1 MSEELRCPWSINDPY
16 ELEYHDKEWC
26 VPSKD
31 DTYLFEMLN
40 LEGAQAGLSWK
51 LILHKR
57 KAYQEAFFGFDIA
70 KCANLTDEQLAEIIA
85 KAAIVKNRLKVK
97 AVRTNAIATQ
107 KVQAEFGTFADYIW
121 SFTNNKRIINKWD
134 SVNSVPASNEL
145 SEKISKDLKKRDF
158 KFVGPVI
165 IYSYLQAIGMVDDH
179 LITCP
184 FHTIH
189 REERR

>member
-57 KAYQEAFFGFDIA
+57 KAYQEAFFCFDIA

-145 SEKISKDLKKRDF
+145 SEKISKDLKKRGF

>member
-1 MSEELRCPWSINDPY
+1 MSEELRCPWSINDPF

-26 VPSKD
+26 VPSTD

-57 KAYQEAFFGFDIA
+57 KAYQEAFLGFDIDQCA
-70 KCANLTDEQLAEIIA
+70 KLTDEQLTRIVTD
-85 KAAIVKNRLKVK
+85 AAIVKNRLKVK
-97 AVRTNAIATQ
+97 AVRTNALATQ
-107 KVQAEFGTFADYIW
+107 KVQAEFGSFANYIW
-121 SFTNNKRIINKWD
+121 GFTDSERIMNKWQ
-134 SVNSVPASNEL
+134 NLESVPASNAL
-145 SEKISKDLKKRDF
+145 SETISKDLKKRGF

-165 IYSYLQAIGMVDDH
+165 IYSYLQAIGIVEDH

-184 FHTIH
+184 FHSIN
-189 REERR
+189 REEAK

>member
-1 MSEELRCPWSINDPY
+1 MPEELRCPWSINDPF

-26 VPSKD
+26 VPSTD

-70 KCANLTDEQLAEIIA
+70 KCANLTDEQLAEITA
-85 KAAIVKNRLKVK
+85 KAAIIKNRLKVK

-107 KVQAEFGTFADYIW
+107 KVQAEFSTFADYIW

-145 SEKISKDLKKRDF
+145 SEKMSKDLKKRGF